1 MRTPSPPVSWRSLDT
16 PLGPMVL
23 AARLSPAGPAL
34 TGAWFVG
41 QRHFDGPQDHW
52 LHDEQHP
59 LLCAAAD
66 QLQAWHAGRRRGFDL
81 PLAPEGSAF
90 QQRTW
95 QALQA
100 IPHGETRS
108 YGDLARALGQPQAA
122 RAVGSATGRN
132 PLSIFIPC
140 HRLVGRDG
148 TLTGYAGGLERK
160 RQLLAFE
167 AVSERSSGG

>member
-1 MRTPSPPVSWRSLDT
+1 MSMPPSPVSWRSLDT
-16 PLGPMVL
+16 PLGPMIL
-23 AARLSPAGPAL
+23 AAGLSSAGPAL

-41 QRHFDGPQDHW
+41 QRHFDGPQAHW
-52 LHDEQHP
+52 HHDEQHP
-59 LLCAAAD
+59 LLREAAD
-66 QLQAWHAGRRRGFDL
+66 QLLAWHAGRRQAFDL
-81 PLAPEGSAF
+81 PLAQQGSAF

-95 QALQA
+95 QALQRIA
-100 IPHGETRS
+100 HGDTCS
-108 YGDLARALGQPQAA
+108 YGELAAALGQPGAA

-160 RQLLAFE
+160 RRLLAFE
-167 AVSERSSGG
+167 AARR